1 VIETRGPKKSDDS
14 NAEETGMK
22 RFKKAFWMSLVLW
35 AMSTPGLVAQ
45 VAWDSPFFVA
55 PSAPAG
61 WGIYLVDVAEGGG
74 IGILTTWRGA
84 SAPGGFGL
92 RLGLAED
99 SDGELSVLGGVDVS
113 GTFIKASDDIPVE
126 IAWIAGA
133 GLGIGENVLLS
144 FPAGVSIGRDFE
156 AEGIWFNPWVSPRMM
171 LDAWMGGSRPGR
183 KRNLSLGLAVDLGMD
198 VAFDPGWA
206 MRFAGTLGDRSA
218 LGIGVSFQIF

>member
-1 VIETRGPKKSDDS
+1 MRDALAFIAKEV
-14 NAEETGMK
+14 GMR
-22 RFKKAFWMSLVLW
+22 RFMRTFAIMLGIIAL
-35 AMSTPGLVAQ
+35 AAPGVGAQ

-61 WGIYLVDVAEGGG
+61 WGVYLVDVAEGGG
-74 IGILTTWRGA
+74 IGVLTTWRGSA
-84 SAPGGFGL
+84 APGGFGL
-92 RLGLAED
+92 RLGLAEA
-99 SDGELSVLGGVDVS
+99 SDGELAVFGGVDVS
-113 GTFIKASDDIPVE
+113 GPFIQASDEIPVN
-126 IAWIAGA
+126 IAWVAGA

-156 AEGIWFNPWVSPRMM
+156 AENVWFNPWVSPRMM

-206 MRFAGTLGDRSA
+206 IRFAGTLGDRSA
-218 LGIGVSFQIF
+218 LGVGVSFQVF